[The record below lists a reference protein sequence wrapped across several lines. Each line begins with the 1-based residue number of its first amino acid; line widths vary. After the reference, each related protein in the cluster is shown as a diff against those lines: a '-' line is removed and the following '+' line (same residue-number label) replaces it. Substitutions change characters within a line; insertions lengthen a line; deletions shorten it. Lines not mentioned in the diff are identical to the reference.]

1 MSLVL
6 LQNFFIVISSF
17 FLAISSSCFHRLLN
31 HSILEMDGAV
41 GDGSKALIMSYDDES
56 LTELVSEV
64 EEELVKLSL
73 VLGVETS

>member
-1 MSLVL
+1 
-6 LQNFFIVISSF
+6 
-17 FLAISSSCFHRLLN
+17 
-31 HSILEMDGAV
+31 MDGAV